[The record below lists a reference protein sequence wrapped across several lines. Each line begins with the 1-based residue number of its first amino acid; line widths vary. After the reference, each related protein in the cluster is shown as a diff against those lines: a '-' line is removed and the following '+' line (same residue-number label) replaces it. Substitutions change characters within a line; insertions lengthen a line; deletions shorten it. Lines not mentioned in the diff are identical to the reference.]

1 VSFASFTTS
10 SSTHRAAGH
19 LAAAALLIGAL
30 TACTSAGSGGAPTAP
45 AASPSTGSSPSHSD
59 SPALPAPG
67 STIAAPPIAS
77 PDAIPTGLTIAV
89 IAPDISGDAA
99 ADTTAAVAELRAV
112 AELHGAASIRILPG
126 DATGSGDT
134 TEPIDPDTLLQT
146 ALADEPDVIVVLGEG
161 ILGDLDSASA
171 ANLGQQFVLL
181 GAQLP
186 EPTVNVTA
194 VVWPGADV
202 RLSDGISAEMA
213 PRAHEALEV
222 GLAAVA
228 AHTTGIVLA
237 LR

>member
-10 SSTHRAAGH
+10 STHRTARH
-19 LAAAALLIGAL
+19 LLAAVLLIGAL
-30 TACTSAGSGGAPTAP
+30 SACASTGSGTAPTPP
-45 AASPSTGSSPSHSD
+45 AASPSPGSSPSHSGF
-59 SPALPAPG
+59 PALPVPG
-67 STIAAPPIAS
+67 STIAAPSIAS
-77 PDAIPTGLTIAV
+77 PDAIPTGLTLAV
-89 IAPDISGDAA
+89 IAPDITGDAA

-126 DATGSGDT
+126 DATEPGDT
-134 TEPIDPDTLLQT
+134 TEPIDADTLLQA
-146 ALADEPDVIVVLGEG
+146 ALTDSPDVIVVLGEG

-171 ANLGQQFVLL
+171 SNLGQQFVLL

-186 EPTVNVTA
+186 EPTANVTA

-213 PRAHEALEV
+213 PRAREALEV

-228 AHTTGIVLA
+228 THTTGIVLA